1 LRSRLYRS
9 FSWPLAKRLRTEA
22 EVAVVGGSRM
32 LVRTDDS
39 VGRVLAI
46 SGVWEP
52 NVTAAFS
59 RLLSPGD
66 VCIDVGGHIGYYTL
80 LASRLVGRDGHVYT
94 FEPSPA
100 NYRSLSSNLAR
111 NGVANVTA
119 LQVAVGAGAGRAE
132 LYEGPGTNTGGATL
146 SPLLGARRGG
156 QPIVDVEVRPVAD
169 SVPEADWARIRVIKI
184 DVEGYEVEVLR
195 GLVPVLAR
203 TGSLAVFLELNPK
216 WIPEIPQDVEA
227 FCRDQE
233 FTVQRLR
240 TGYSLEGL
248 FPGELSEPEDVDSI
262 PAEHCDLLLTR

>member
-1 LRSRLYRS
+1 
-9 FSWPLAKRLRTEA
+9 
-22 EVAVVGGSRM
+22 M

-52 NVTAAFS
+52 NVTAAFA

-66 VCIDVGGHIGYYTL
+66 VCVDIGAHIGYYTL
-80 LASRLVGRDGHVYT
+80 LASRLVGPDGHVYA
-94 FEPSPA
+94 FEPSPV
-100 NYRSLSSNLAR
+100 NYRSLASNLAR

-119 LQVAVGAGAGRAE
+119 LQIAVGAISTRAD

-156 QPIVDVEVRPVAD
+156 QPVVEVEVRPVAD
-169 SVPEADWARIRVIKI
+169 SIPEADWARIRVIKI

-195 GLVPVLAR
+195 GLDPVFAR

-216 WIPEIPQDVEA
+216 WIPEIPQDVDA
-227 FCRDQE
+227 FCGDQG

-240 TGYSLEGL
+240 TGYSLDAL
-248 FPGELSEPEDVDSI
+248 FPGELSEPEEVRSI
-262 PAEHCDLLLTR
+262 PAEHCDLVLTR